1 MLHKST
7 ASHLTG
13 QTYNNRW
20 FITYLS
26 TLRFAVKQ
34 SGL

>member
-13 QTYNNRW
+13 QT
-20 FITYLS
+20 
-26 TLRFAVKQ
+26 
-34 SGL
+34 